1 MDAIYIGGTLV
12 IFLVSVL
19 LIYGLDRLGKK
30 P

>member
-1 MDAIYIGGTLV
+1 MDALYIGGTLV

-19 LIYGLDRLGKK
+19 LVHGLDRLGRK